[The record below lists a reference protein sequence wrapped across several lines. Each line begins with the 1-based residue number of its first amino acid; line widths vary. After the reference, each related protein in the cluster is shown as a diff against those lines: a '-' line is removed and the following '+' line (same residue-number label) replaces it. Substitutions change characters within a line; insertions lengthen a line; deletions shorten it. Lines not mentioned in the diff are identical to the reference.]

1 MQGVAFSLRTL
12 GQVNRRVPTVIYPLL
27 SLLLFPCR
35 VATWPLKFPNW
46 TSSLNWMPQEK
57 SRKKERVLAS
67 SVEWLFMSMDTR
79 VTLHTYCI
87 RVVFIVR
94 FVFLLPLTAKML
106 SRVPFCFSTS
116 QLLDGQKCFCQ
127 CIFSQLFF
135 FKQKHDSK
143 PTKQEIIQEG
153 KETDKQTHYPSNK
166 TKKKKSTVVIQ
177 KNGCKTSYSES
188 KCIVGRSTWEIN
200 GRHFKSNLVTDPFS
214 VYLIFSIFKKNI
226 TSQIHL
232 PNEGERSFF
241 QFKRISR
248 RARREEWTKMFN
260 LTCKKF

>member
-1 MQGVAFSLRTL
+1 MTGLTDSGLISTIESSVINAAFYDCLKIILLSVFFFLFFFIAFSSFYTTSSILKRSKFQHLLLCLCVIFSQPKGLNDMQGVAFSLRTL

-127 CIFSQLFF
+127 CIFS
-135 FKQKHDSK
+135 
-143 PTKQEIIQEG
+143 
-153 KETDKQTHYPSNK
+153 
-166 TKKKKSTVVIQ
+166 
-177 KNGCKTSYSES
+177 
-188 KCIVGRSTWEIN
+188 
-200 GRHFKSNLVTDPFS
+200 
-214 VYLIFSIFKKNI
+214 
-226 TSQIHL
+226 
-232 PNEGERSFF
+232 
-241 QFKRISR
+241 
-248 RARREEWTKMFN
+248 
-260 LTCKKF
+260 